1 MTAYSGVLMPA
12 PPGTLPWP
20 NIMPQRTTAYS
31 KEGQSKS
38 EIIVVDFD
46 WPSDSSTWIICLGTQ
61 LAEDNWKQR

>member
-1 MTAYSGVLMPA
+1 MTAYSGALMPA
-12 PPGTLPWP
+12 LPGIVLWP

-46 WPSDSSTWIICLGTQ
+46 WPSDSSTWITCLGTQ